1 MAPPLVV
8 ALLAGYASVPTMAL
22 DVSVAVGVP
31 VTLRDGGPS
40 LASVRVAVTSTVLD
54 LRARAGLLVRPP
66 LCCDLGYRG
75 IQRVS
80 ARVPTGGWPSDRL
93 MPVNWGSDGQ
103 LGQSLDYLHGLHTYC
118 RHALHQV

>member
-31 VTLRDGGPS
+31 VTLRDGVPS

-54 LRARAGLLVRPP
+54 LRACA
-66 LCCDLGYRG
+66 
-75 IQRVS
+75 
-80 ARVPTGGWPSDRL
+80 
-93 MPVNWGSDGQ
+93 
-103 LGQSLDYLHGLHTYC
+103 
-118 RHALHQV
+118 